1 MKTVPL
7 FHHHKVSIF
16 GWAVM
21 VILLTF
27 ILLKIAAYF

>member
-21 VILLTF
+21 LVLLTF
-27 ILLKIAAYF
+27 ILWRIAPYF